1 MFRSLMDHHQGAY
14 DWSLA
19 KVTVFL
25 KSSDKHIIKI
35 VGVQWQYE
43 YQFVVCVLSA
53 VRRVTELCS
62 LMMVHEGPKH
72 VEAI

>member
-19 KVTVFL
+19 KVSAFNI
-25 KSSDKHIIKI
+25 IIKI

-43 YQFVVCVLSA
+43 YQVVVCALSA
-53 VRRVTELCS
+53 VRRVTFLFCDY
-62 LMMVHEGPKH
+62 KD
-72 VEAI
+72 